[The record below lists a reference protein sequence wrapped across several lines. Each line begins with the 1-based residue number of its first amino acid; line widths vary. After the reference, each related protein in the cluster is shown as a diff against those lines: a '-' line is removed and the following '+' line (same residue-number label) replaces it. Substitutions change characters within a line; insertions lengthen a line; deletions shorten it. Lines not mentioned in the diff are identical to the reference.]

1 MVILSSDLPVRKISF
16 RGRKSNKM
24 GGKKSTPTPPE
35 DFDKPFRNVDWNA
48 KELLKSQLSGF
59 QFNHPGISQFRIL
72 LHGPVGA
79 GKSCIINS
87 TESVFKGRI
96 VVKAEEETSAGKSCT
111 KTFNPASPLIDS
123 DPDFITEPRPDD
135 KVHCLVSVVPAASIS
150 QMAEDVIQKMK
161 TVRKKAVSLGIP
173 HVVLMTKIDCLGP
186 LVKKDLSQVYKSRKI
201 KEKMEVCSQRL
212 GPPMKCIF
220 PVSNYYEES
229 EINEKKDVLILMAL
243 KEILFGF
250 VKDYFEDGNI

>member
-1 MVILSSDLPVRKISF
+1 
-16 RGRKSNKM
+16 M
-24 GGKKSTPTPPE
+24 GLEEHEEDGIQPE
-35 DFDKPFRNVDWNA
+35 DIIKALQGHV
-48 KELLKSQLSGF
+48 KEGYK
-59 QFNHPGISQFRIL
+59 
-72 LHGPVGA
+72 
-79 GKSCIINS
+79 
-87 TESVFKGRI
+87 
-96 VVKAEEETSAGKSCT
+96 
-111 KTFNPASPLIDS
+111 FNPASPLIDS

-212 GPPMKCIF
+212 GPPIKCIF

-229 EINEKKDVLILMAL
+229 EINEKKDVLILYGI
-243 KEILFGF
+243 K
-250 VKDYFEDGNI
+250 GNCRIC